1 MKCPNCGAEIPE
13 NKLYCEAC
21 GCELQIVP
29 DFDVDV
35 EREMK
40 HTMNKII
47 KDNHF
52 DDDFEFDDDPSIFS
66 LFKGVKLSG
75 KLLYAVIGVIGVL
88 AVIAAIF
95 IGSKIVKQNNY
106 AYQIEMGNEASDAND
121 YLKAVSYY
129 ENALK
134 LKPDDYDVAFKIAN
148 LYYSA
153 GRENDAI
160 FVLKDVIANDSVPT
174 DKKEEAYMKIISLYE
189 ASSNYELIAE
199 LLSECTNQNILS
211 TYQRYIVGD
220 PSFSVDAGTYHE
232 TIALKIECPKGSTV
246 YYTMD
251 GTDPDTNSTEYD
263 SVIFLEYGSYEIKAI
278 SVNQYGIS
286 SAVVSNKYLI
296 DVDFVFEPDILTESG
311 DYTNAT
317 MIEADVPIMYSVY
330 YTTDGSEPSKD
341 SGTSIKY
348 SGPIP
353 MPLGESH
360 FRFISYASDGS
371 VSSIVDRD
379 YSLTLATSLDPAT
392 AVSKINEVLR
402 ASGHINDELGRFDY
416 IYVAPYP
423 VEGMGDFYFVVEYLT
438 DNSGNMSKLGT
449 LAVDCYNGMIYSVTE
464 RSQNDF
470 KLTPYN

>member
-1 MKCPNCGAEIPE
+1 MKCPNCGADIPD
-13 NKLYCEAC
+13 NKLYCESC

-29 DFDVDV
+29 DFDVEVD
-35 EREMK
+35 REMK

-47 KDNHF
+47 KENHF
-52 DDDFEFDDDPSIFS
+52 DDDFEFDEDPSIFS
-66 LFKGVKLSG
+66 LFSGVKLSG
-75 KLLYAVIGVIGVL
+75 KPLYALIGVIVVF
-88 AVIAAIF
+88 AVVIAI
-95 IGSKIVKQNNY
+95 IVGSGVVKQNNFD
-106 AYQIEMGNEASDAND
+106 YQIEMGNEASEAND
-121 YLKAVSYY
+121 YLKAVTYY

-134 LKPDDYDVAFKIAN
+134 LKPDDYDIAFKIAN

-160 FVLKDVIANDSVPT
+160 FVLKDIIANDSVPT
-174 DKKEEAYMKIISLYE
+174 DKKEEAYMKAISLYE
-189 ASSNYELIAE
+189 ASSNYDLIAE
-199 LLSECTNQNILS
+199 LLSDCTNQNILS
-211 TYQRYIVGD
+211 TYQRYVVGA
-220 PSFSVDAGTYHE
+220 PSFSVEAGTYHE
-232 TIALKIECPKGSTV
+232 TIALKLDCPKGSTV

-251 GTDPDTNSTEYD
+251 GSIPDSNSLEYE
-263 SVIFLEYGSYEIKAI
+263 SVLFLEYGSYEIKAI
-278 SVNQYGIS
+278 SINQYGIS
-286 SAVVSNKYLI
+286 SEVVSNKYLI
-296 DVDFVFEPDILTESG
+296 DVDFKFEPDILTESG
-311 DYTNAT
+311 EYTNAT
-317 MIEADVPIMYSVY
+317 LIEADVPIMYSVY

-341 SGTSIKY
+341 SGTAVKY

-360 FRFISYASDGS
+360 YKFISYASDGS
-371 VSSIVDRD
+371 VSSVVERD
-379 YSLTLATSLDPAT
+379 YNLSLATSLDPAA
-392 AVSKINEVLR
+392 AVSRINDVLR

-438 DNSGNMSKLGT
+438 DNAGNMSKLGT